1 MRTVRLLSLAVVT
14 AVSVMG
20 CQSGAT
26 NPLTVE
32 EEDPSPLTV
41 APSLATLVNGG
52 QALRLAASLSLPN
65 GSRLTPDNVK
75 WSSADTDIASVDPDG
90 TVRGLRAGRVQI
102 VATWQGSRGSS
113 LIVVIDQVA
122 KKRPDCSAHLEE
134 GGASGIPVDEGCT

>member
-26 NPLTVE
+26 NPLTIE

-41 APSLATLVNGG
+41 APSLATVNGG
-52 QALRLAASLSLPN
+52 GALRLAASLALPN

-75 WSSADTDIASVDPDG
+75 WSSADAAIASVDPDG
-90 TVRGLRAGRVQI
+90 TVRGLRAGRAQI
-102 VATWQGSRGSS
+102 IATWQQSRGSS

-122 KKRPDCSAHLEE
+122 KKRPDCPVHLE
-134 GGASGIPVDEGCT
+134 GGTPSSIPVDTRCT